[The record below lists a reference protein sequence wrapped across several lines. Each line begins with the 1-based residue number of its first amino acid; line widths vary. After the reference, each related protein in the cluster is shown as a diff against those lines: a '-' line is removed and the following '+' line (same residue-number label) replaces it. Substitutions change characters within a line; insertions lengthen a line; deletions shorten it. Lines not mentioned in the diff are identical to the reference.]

1 MSEGGVQQIPEHKPP
16 PQPQMNPS
24 KRELLLEGDKLVQ
37 FQEKIETKKFVKGKE

>member
-1 MSEGGVQQIPEHKPP
+1 MSEGGVQKIPEHKPP
-16 PQPQMNPS
+16 PQMNPS